1 VQADL
6 RSGDTRVAFVGTVND
21 PMNMGGV
28 DLQLKFAGN
37 SLGDLYELTG
47 VLLPDTPPFETDGRL
62 VAKINSDKGSV
73 YDYRGFNGRIGESDI
88 HGSLTYSQRKPRP
101 KLEGDLESRQLRLA
115 DLGPL
120 IGVDSG
126 AGAEKS

>member
-1 VQADL
+1 MKSPARKKKKDGDKVGDYVFGLKARGTYNDQPLRGSGKIGGMLALKSEGTPFPVQADL

-28 DLQLKFAGN
+28 NLQLKFAGN

-62 VAKINSDKGSV
+62 VAKIDSEK
-73 YDYRGFNGRIGESDI
+73 
-88 HGSLTYSQRKPRP
+88 
-101 KLEGDLESRQLRLA
+101 RLG
-115 DLGPL
+115 L
-120 IGVDSG
+120 
-126 AGAEKS
+126 

>member
-1 VQADL
+1 MAAWS
-6 RSGDTRVAFVGTVND
+6 RKST
-21 PMNMGGV
+21 
-28 DLQLKFAGN
+28 
-37 SLGDLYELTG
+37 
-47 VLLPDTPPFETDGRL
+47 
-62 VAKINSDKGSV
+62 AKKGSV

-126 AGAEKS
+126 AVLRKVKTPSRKKAKNPRSLATKCCRTTPLKPTNGT